1 MFSKITQLCAST
13 NWQMA
18 NIGSKY
24 LQIMRY
30 IMRMEPT
37 ERLETASN
45 LTKYEIISIVIR
57 RILGLLKE
65 DIKSMKLAENDQQ
78 LLSHLSA
85 MSH

>member
-1 MFSKITQLCAST
+1 
-13 NWQMA
+13 
-18 NIGSKY
+18 
-24 LQIMRY
+24 
-30 IMRMEPT
+30 MRMEPT

-65 DIKSMKLAENDQQ
+65 DIKSMKLADNDQQ

>member
-1 MFSKITQLCAST
+1 
-13 NWQMA
+13 MA